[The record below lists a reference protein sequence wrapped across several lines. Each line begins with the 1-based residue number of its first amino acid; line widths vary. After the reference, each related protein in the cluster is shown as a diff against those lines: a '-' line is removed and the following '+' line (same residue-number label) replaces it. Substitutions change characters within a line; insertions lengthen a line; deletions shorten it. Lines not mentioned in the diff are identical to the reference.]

1 MKTKKPAP
9 YATIHPVPGDHDHIS
24 KLEYDL
30 ATSLVSRLNA
40 AIDLLQLPATAQP
53 WQDNAF
59 LSAATAFRVRDDLA
73 EIRRTAQSLKDKL
86 GRTLTRYDYVC
97 ALYDA
102 IMRNTDRLDLMSMHE
117 DETYGADQIL
127 HDMLKGKTD
136 W

>member
-9 YATIHPVPGDHDHIS
+9 YATIHQVPGDHDHIS
-24 KLEYDL
+24 KIEYDI
-30 ATSLVSRLNA
+30 ATSIVSRLNA

-73 EIRRTAQSLKDKL
+73 EIRRAAQSLKDKL
-86 GRTLTRYDYVC
+86 GSALTRYDYVC
-97 ALYDA
+97 AQHDA
-102 IMRNTDRLDLMSMHE
+102 IVRNNARIGLMSTQE
-117 DETYGADQIL
+117 DETFTADDIL
-127 HDMLKGKTD
+127 HDILKGRTD